1 MAEPSAEMRVTKMSN
16 RFGGGGNESC
26 FKYTNFEILIKHSTR
41 DDKRQVFFSMSL
53 EFGGRL

>member
-1 MAEPSAEMRVTKMSN
+1 MGDKDEQQVW
-16 RFGGGGNESC
+16 GGNESC
-26 FKYTNFEILIKHSTR
+26 FEYTNFEILIKRSTR